1 MRICIVYDCL
11 FPWMIGGAQRWYRSL
26 AERLAAQGHEVTYLT
41 LTQWDAGDP
50 PSIPGVT
57 VVSVGPRM
65 TLYSRDHRGRRT
77 LWPPLRFGFGVL
89 LHLLRNGRRYDVVHT
104 ASFPYFSV
112 IAIGLARPFGQFR
125 VTCDWFEVWSR
136 TYWRQYLGKLGGE
149 IGWLVQRL
157 CTKVPQRAYAF
168 STLHEARL
176 RALGLRGRISIL
188 TGIFEGSLTEPEPV
202 APADPPVVVYAG
214 RMIPEKRVVLLVE
227 AIAVACRSI
236 PGLRSVIFGRG
247 SELDRVRERIAALR
261 LENVISLPGFVPSEE
276 VTNAMACSLCVVQP
290 SSREGYGL
298 VVVEASALGAP
309 AVVIDGE
316 DNAAVELIESGRNG
330 FVAPTPDAD
339 ALAEEIVRCW
349 RGGDALRAAT
359 REWYGR
365 NALRL
370 SLGHSLDEVVS
381 GYTVG

>member
-1 MRICIVYDCL
+1 
-11 FPWMIGGAQRWYRSL
+11 
-26 AERLAAQGHEVTYLT
+26 
-41 LTQWDAGDP
+41 
-50 PSIPGVT
+50 
-57 VVSVGPRM
+57 
-65 TLYSRDHRGRRT
+65 
-77 LWPPLRFGFGVL
+77 VL
-89 LHLLRNGRRYDVVHT
+89 LHLIRNGRRYDAVHT

-112 IAIGLARPFGQFR
+112 LAIGLARPFGRFR

-136 TYWRQYLGKLGGE
+136 TYWRQYLGRLGGE
-149 IGWLVQRL
+149 IGWLVQLL

-176 RALGLRGRISIL
+176 RALGLRGRIRIL
-188 TGIFEGSLTEPEPV
+188 TGIFEGSLKEPEPV

-214 RMIPEKRVVLLVE
+214 RMIPEKRVVLLVD

-261 LENVISLPGFVPSEE
+261 LESVVSLPGFVPSDE
-276 VTNAMACSLCVVQP
+276 VTNAMARSLCVVQP

-339 ALAEEIVRCW
+339 ALAQEIVRCW